1 MIHILNKK
9 QFIYSSKKEFRKNV
23 IVMGDILE
31 DLRMVDEKEHTNILG
46 IGYLNDLEKN
56 QDLIPSYLNTF
67 DILVA
72 GDGTL
77 HTLNFLL

>member
-1 MIHILNKK
+1 
-9 QFIYSSKKEFRKNV
+9 
-23 IVMGDILE
+23 MGDILE
-31 DLRMVDEKEHTNILG
+31 DVTMVDEKEHNHVLR

-56 QDLIPSYLNTF
+56 EGLMTNYLNTF

-77 HTLNFLL
+77 HTLNFIL